1 MTGASLFRNYLLP
14 LFVGIYAFLI
24 AFAATAEETE
34 DSAVVIMY
42 HRFGED
48 KYPSTNIS
56 LEQFRS
62 HIEELKQEKYHVVP
76 LSEVVEAFRNKT
88 PLPTRTV
95 AITIDDAY
103 LSIYEKAWPILREAG
118 FPFTLFASSEPVDLK
133 VEGYMTWDQIREM
146 DKDPLVSIGHH
157 GHSHNHLLRMAKEQV
172 KQDLEAASARYQAE
186 LGYIPDILAYPFGE
200 YSAEIGE
207 LARSLGLKAGFGQH
221 SGTASSRLDLYALPR
236 FAFNEKYAALSR
248 FQLISN
254 SRALPVR
261 DILPTDPT
269 IGKNPPLIGFTID
282 HSVRGLSAMS
292 CFPSHLN
299 EAAELKLVGGNRM
312 EIRFDKPFPKGRSRV
327 NCTMPGPGGRWYW
340 FGLPFFVPGGT
351 EPLN

>member
-1 MTGASLFRNYLLP
+1 MTGASLFRKLLAP
-14 LFVGIYAFLI
+14 VLVGIYIFLCS
-24 AFAATAEETE
+24 FAALAEETE

-48 KYPSTNIS
+48 KYPSTNIT
-56 LEQFRS
+56 LEQFRA
-62 HIEELKQEKYHVVP
+62 HIEELKQEKYNVVP
-76 LSEVVEAFRNKT
+76 LSEIIEAFENKT

-103 LSIYEKAWPILREAG
+103 LSIYENAWPILREAG
-118 FPFTLFASSEPVDLK
+118 FPFTLFTSSEPVDLK
-133 VEGYMTWDQIREM
+133 VDGYMTWDQIREM
-146 DKDPLVSIGHH
+146 NQDPLVSIGHH
-157 GHSHNHLLRMAKEQV
+157 GHSHEHLLRMTPGQV
-172 KQDLEAASARYQAE
+172 KQDLETASARYKAE
-186 LGYIPDILAYPFGE
+186 LGYVPDILAYPFGE
-200 YSAEIGE
+200 YSAEIEE

-221 SGTASSRLDLYALPR
+221 SGTASSRLDIFALPR
-236 FAFNEKYAALSR
+236 FAFNEKYATLSR
-248 FQLISN
+248 FRLISN

-269 IGKNPPLIGFTID
+269 VTTNPPLIGFTVD
-282 HSVRGLSAMS
+282 KSVRGLSAMS
-292 CFPSHLN
+292 CFPSHLDK
-299 EAAELKLVGGNRM
+299 AAELKLIGGNRV

-351 EPLN
+351 EPAN